1 MVLLALVLTEVA
13 PAHVDVQ
20 PRLVQLGTVTDLR
33 IELPQLRAGAP
44 PERLEVE
51 GEGVTVLDS
60 KLEEVVG
67 AETRWSV
74 RLQVSPTVPPGE
86 KLLVLRGLFADGE
99 SVEVD
104 GTIVVVPP
112 PEEETSGSFPWLLVA
127 VGTTL
132 AIGLGV
138 AALVVARRRSGW

>member
-1 MVLLALVLTEVA
+1 MLFGPLLTEPA

-51 GEGVTVLDS
+51 GEGVTVLAS

-67 AETRWSV
+67 
-74 RLQVSPTVPPGE
+74 G
-86 KLLVLRGLFADGE
+86 
-99 SVEVD
+99 
-104 GTIVVVPP
+104 
-112 PEEETSGSFPWLLVA
+112 
-127 VGTTL
+127 
-132 AIGLGV
+132 
-138 AALVVARRRSGW
+138 ARRAGAFACA